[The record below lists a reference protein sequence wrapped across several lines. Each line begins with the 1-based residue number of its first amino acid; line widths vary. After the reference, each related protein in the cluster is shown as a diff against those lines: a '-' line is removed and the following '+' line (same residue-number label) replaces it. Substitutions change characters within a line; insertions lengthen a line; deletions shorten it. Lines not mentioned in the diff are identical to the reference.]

1 MEYRKIEKILQDR
14 IFDKYLGSLSEK
26 EERLWR
32 ELDDTLL
39 YYEFDYFMKEK
50 LYDCPGILKSRPLF
64 RTEPFEV
71 TEEKYMEWF
80 RRLCRE

>member
-1 MEYRKIEKILQDR
+1 
-14 IFDKYLGSLSEK
+14 
-26 EERLWR
+26 
-32 ELDDTLL
+32 
-39 YYEFDYFMKEK
+39 MKEK